1 MAIPEQVVSSKRK
14 RRLLGGALLLAAL
27 LAGLAIYVTG
37 ALSPVTPADQARDVS
52 LTVPRNASS
61 AIIGGLLQTRG
72 LIRNARVFNLY
83 VRLKGVGGR
92 LKAGRYSLSTGM
104 SLSRITDLLVKGPPD
119 AREFTVP
126 EGFTLHQ
133 IAALLTK
140 QGLTTHDRFFQAV
153 ARDQFDYPFL
163 AGLPPGPHRLE
174 GYLFPDTYKVGSDI
188 STHDLIDMM
197 LGQFNDEMK
206 KLNYEQKARAA
217 GLTLHQAVIIASM
230 VEREA
235 KVNRERPVIAGVIE
249 NRLHRGMPL
258 QVDATVQYALGSQ
271 RSKLYYKDLEVKSP
285 YNTYKITGLPPGP
298 IACPGEASLLA
309 AVEPAHTN
317 YLYYVAKPDGTHAF
331 AVTLAQHEANK
342 RKYLR

>member
-1 MAIPEQVVSSKRK
+1 MEIPEVAVNSKRK
-14 RRLLGGALLLAAL
+14 WRLWGGVLLLVVFWG
-27 LAGLAIYVTG
+27 GLGYYVAG
-37 ALSPVTPADQARDVS
+37 ALSPVAPADRAVNVS

-61 AIIGGLLQTRG
+61 AMIGGILQTRG
-72 LIRNARVFNLY
+72 LIRNALAFKLY
-83 VRLKGVGGR
+83 VRFKDVGGQ
-92 LKAGRYSLSTGM
+92 LKAGRYSLSTGL
-104 SLSRITDLLVKGPPD
+104 SLPQITGLLIKGPPD
-119 AREFTVP
+119 AREFTIP

-133 IAALLTK
+133 IAALLTHK
-140 QGLTTHDRFFQAV
+140 GLTTHDAFFQAV
-153 ARDQFDYPFL
+153 AHDQFDYPFL

-174 GYLFPDTYKVGSDI
+174 GYLFPDTYKVGSDT
-188 STHDLIDMM
+188 STHDLLDMM
-197 LGQFNDEMK
+197 LGQFNDELK
-206 KLNYEQKARAA
+206 KLDYGQKARAA

-271 RSKLYYKDLEVKSP
+271 RSKLYYKDLEINSP

-331 AVTLAQHEANK
+331 ATTLAQHEANK